1 MSSGNMKLMIHT
13 SEAPAGASVQ
23 QKAKTI
29 QKKRRSS
36 FQERLLRN
44 SCIACAVLLGVL
56 ALNNID
62 RPWAQKTAGSVEK
75 ALTMKIDLDQSI
87 GQMSFVQ
94 KIMPESALVF
104 FNISGET
111 DILKPAEGTLT
122 HAYSDLQPYLMF
134 ECTDKTPVYMPMDG
148 TVAAAS
154 SLSDGTWG
162 ILVDHGGGI
171 ESVVA
176 GMREISIASGDKLGQ
191 GEQIGISGDK
201 IYFELREAGN
211 AVDPTQRMGL

>member
-13 SEAPAGASVQ
+13 TDAPAADVQ
-23 QKAKTI
+23 SLKKT
-29 QKKRRSS
+29 KKKKRSS

-62 RPWAQKTAGSVEK
+62 RPWAQKTAGNVEK
-75 ALTMKIDLDQSI
+75 ALTMKIDLDKSI

-104 FNISGET
+104 FNITGET
-111 DILKPAEGTLT
+111 DILKPADGSIC
-122 HAYSDLQPYLMF
+122 HAFSDIQPYLMF
-134 ECTDKTPVYMPMDG
+134 ETASGSAVYMPKDG
-148 TVAAAS
+148 TISAAS

-162 ILVDHGGGI
+162 ILIDHGEGL

-176 GMREISIASGDKLGQ
+176 GISEIRVSAGDKIRQ
-191 GEQIGISGDK
+191 GEQIGTSSDK
-201 IYFELREAGN
+201 IYFELREGGN
-211 AVDPTQRMGL
+211 AVDPSQRMGL

>member
-1 MSSGNMKLMIHT
+1 MIHT
-13 SEAPAGASVQ
+13 SNAPSGAAV
-23 QKAKTI
+23 
-29 QKKRRSS
+29 QKKTKVHSKKKRSN

-75 ALTMKIDLDQSI
+75 ALTMKIDLDKSI

-111 DILKPAEGTLT
+111 DMIRPVEGKLS
-122 HAYSDLQPYLMF
+122 HAFSEQQPYLMF
-134 ECTDKTPVYMPMDG
+134 ECSAGEPVYIPADG
-148 TVAAAS
+148 TISASS

-162 ILVDHGGGI
+162 VLIDHGNGI
-171 ESVVA
+171 ESVIAGISQLSVA
-176 GMREISIASGDKLGQ
+176 AGDKINQ
-191 GEQIGISGDK
+191 GEQIGTSSDK

-211 AVDPTQRMGL
+211 AVDPAQHLGL